1 MLGINRSLI
10 SQFSECFSGGEKK
23 NEHWG
28 YSKLYY
34 SNYYSKLENV
44 LWKQHQSIFCTEYNS
59 TESKLVLLLLVCQAW
74 SHLGGP
80 RRWNQEEISKRYTRQ
95 NKRTSH
101 SGLSCWWRRGWIFW
115 WTVLAVDLCYVKYPM
130 YLWCWA
136 YPKVPDLPELHC
148 NCDMGMLMLTGQLLA
163 TKKREK
169 AWLYLSSCNIF

>member
-10 SQFSECFSGGEKK
+10 SQFSECFSGGKKK
-23 NEHWG
+23 NTGVILSFIILIIILSWKMYFE
-28 YSKLYY
+28 SSINLF
-34 SNYYSKLENV
+34 SV
-44 LWKQHQSIFCTEYNS
+44 LSIIVQKVNF
-59 TESKLVLLLLVCQAW
+59 VLLLLVCQAW
-74 SHLGGP
+74 SDLGGP

-163 TKKREK
+163 TKKRRK
-169 AWLYLSSCNIF
+169 SMIIRIIL